1 MNARS
6 IAGVIAIAIGVS
18 LSAPSATA
26 DVIAERQ
33 ANFKKNG
40 ASMKA
45 IQAAIGAGDAAQV
58 GESARV
64 IADWSARMT
73 EYFPEG
79 SNTGK
84 TDARAEIWQD
94 FDRFTAYA
102 GNAEKAA
109 LELAALADAGAG
121 AGELGGGLG
130 KLAGTC
136 KTCHQSFKK

>member
-1 MNARS
+1 MS
-6 IAGVIAIAIGVS
+6 IRTIISIFALGAG
-18 LSAPSATA
+18 LTCSAASA

-33 ANFKKNG
+33 ANFKING
-40 ASMKA
+40 QSMKA
-45 IQAAIGAGDAAQV
+45 IQAAVGSGDTATIA
-58 GESARV
+58 ERARV

-94 FDRFTAYA
+94 FDRFAAYA
-102 GNAEKAA
+102 GDAEKAA